1 MCETIEM
8 QPDPVLKEVSVSQ
21 CPPEQIPE
29 VPPLQAELAEPE
41 QLPKPLPAA
50 DILPDPVPV
59 SKNSKRLPYWIMAVL
74 FIVGFVLFLGLRE
87 KDDLYTDPDMP
98 WFSISQGVLYFD
110 DYLYTGPEELTVPES
125 IANQTVT
132 MLSAGCF
139 AQCTDLITTHLPQTL
154 QIIGDAAFLG
164 CTALRGVY
172 IPGQVVSIGDEAF
185 AQCGKLESLV
195 IPCSVQYIGNAA
207 FEGCGNLLYIF
218 YGGPEEAWRSLY
230 AEPIAP
236 KTFIYTPGS
245 SFRHTTLS

>member
-8 QPDPVLKEVSVSQ
+8 QTDPMLEEASASQ
-21 CPPEQIPE
+21 LPPEQPRETIPDA
-29 VPPLQAELAEPE
+29 VPG
-41 QLPKPLPAA
+41 
-50 DILPDPVPV
+50 PVPK
-59 SKNSKRLPYWIMAVL
+59 SKKRLPYLILAVL

-87 KDDLYTDPDMP
+87 DTALYTDPQQP
-98 WFSISQGVLYFD
+98 WFSVSNGVLYFD
-110 DYLYTGPEELTVPES
+110 STLYTGPEELTVPES
-125 IANQTVT
+125 ISGQSVT
-132 MLSAGCF
+132 ILSDGCF
-139 AQCTDLITTHLPQTL
+139 SYCEALTTVHLPNTL
-154 QIIGDAAFLG
+154 RTIGDGAFYG

-195 IPCSVQYIGNAA
+195 IPYSVQSIGENA
-207 FEGCGNLLYIF
+207 FDGCPNLLYIF

-236 KTFIYTPGS
+236 KTFIYTPEG

>member
-8 QPDPVLKEVSVSQ
+8 QPDPVLEEVSTSQ
-21 CPPEQIPE
+21 LPPEQPREAIPDT
-29 VPPLQAELAEPE
+29 VPGPSP
-41 QLPKPLPAA
+41 
-50 DILPDPVPV
+50 I
-59 SKNSKRLPYWIMAVL
+59 SKSKKRLPYWIMAVL

-87 KDDLYTDPDMP
+87 DDDLYTDPDMP

-110 DYLYTGPEELTVPES
+110 DYLYTGPEELIVPES

-132 MLSAGCF
+132 MLSTGCF
-139 AQCTDLITTHLPQTL
+139 AQCTDLITIHLPQTL

-195 IPCSVQYIGNAA
+195 IPYSVQYIGNAA
-207 FEGCGNLLYIF
+207 FDSCQNLLYIF

-236 KTFIYTPGS
+236 KTFIFTPDG